1 MVGKEHSFGAL
12 QARLG
17 KIVDTSD
24 RGELLPLTRAALDI
38 EDAADRLAALV
49 EGLTTERV
57 IAPALV
63 ESAGE
68 CTTTISRTDTE
79 YGDATVTFTSVE
91 ALQQWDRRARPLPMP
106 ADKQAMI
113 AVAETGGRLIVNPTA
128 DAPGIR
134 LPRPAVIAL
143 AHRDTWLPPW
153 RDSELAEILK
163 RHLNSAVAYVSIV
176 PSATE
181 TQVILVGV
189 TAEGMRNRGRVAEA
203 IRDMS
208 QEPRLETACE
218 RVEFRPVP
226 AHLA

>member
-1 MVGKEHSFGAL
+1 MDDKHHSFASL

-24 RGELLPLTRAALDI
+24 CGELLPLTEAALSLN
-38 EDAADRLAALV
+38 DATNQLVALV
-49 EGLTTERV
+49 KALETERV

-68 CTTTISRTDTE
+68 CTTTVSRTATE
-79 YGDATVTFTSVE
+79 HGDATVTFTSVHS
-91 ALQQWDRRARPLPMP
+91 LQQWDRRARPIPMP

-113 AVAETGGRLIVNPTA
+113 AVAETGGRLIVNPTT

-153 RDSELAEILK
+153 QDRELSEILN
-163 RHLNSAVAYVSIV
+163 RHLNRAVAYVSLL
-176 PSATE
+176 PSPTE

-189 TAEGMRNRGRVAEA
+189 TEAGLRDRGKVGEA

-208 QEPRLETACE
+208 REARLETACE

-226 AHLA
+226 AHIA